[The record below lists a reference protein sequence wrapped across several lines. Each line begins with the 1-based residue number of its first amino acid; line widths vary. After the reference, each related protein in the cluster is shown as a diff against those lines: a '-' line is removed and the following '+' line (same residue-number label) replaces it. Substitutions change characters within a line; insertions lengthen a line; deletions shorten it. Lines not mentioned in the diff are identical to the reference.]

1 MATNSVRRLFIDAAR
16 EQQHRVAG
24 AVTSNSPA
32 CACTAWASSPSSS
45 SSASF
50 SQPPITMMAR
60 FVKEDAKQPGQG
72 GWGGKSS

>member
-1 MATNSVRRLFIDAAR
+1 MATNSVRRLFIDAER

-32 CACTAWASSPSSS
+32 CACTAWTSPSS
-45 SSASF
+45 ASL

>member
-32 CACTAWASSPSSS
+32 CACACTAWASPSSPSSS
-45 SSASF
+45 
-50 SQPPITMMAR
+50 
-60 FVKEDAKQPGQG
+60 
-72 GWGGKSS
+72 

>member
-32 CACTAWASSPSSS
+32 CACTAWASPS
-45 SSASF
+45 SSASL

>member
-24 AVTSNSPA
+24 AVTGNSPA
-32 CACTAWASSPSSS
+32 CACTAWASPSSSPSS
-45 SSASF
+45 ASL

-60 FVKEDAKQPGQG
+60 FVKEDAKQPGRG

>member
-24 AVTSNSPA
+24 AVTSSPA
-32 CACTAWASSPSSS
+32 CACTAWASPSSS

-60 FVKEDAKQPGQG
+60 FVKEDAKQAGQG

>member
-32 CACTAWASSPSSS
+32 CACTAWTSPSS
-45 SSASF
+45 SF

>member
-1 MATNSVRRLFIDAAR
+1 MATNSVRRLFMDAAR

-32 CACTAWASSPSSS
+32 CACTAWASP

>member
-32 CACTAWASSPSSS
+32 CACTAWASPSPSS

>member
-32 CACTAWASSPSSS
+32 CACTAWASPSS

>member
-32 CACTAWASSPSSS
+32 CACTAWASPSSS